1 MQNQKKGYSETCSQA
16 AIVKTTLEPPIQ
28 VKPLDDKANRA
39 DTKKLCV
46 KTIPKTNKTWWNL
59 HIKGNGMDTSEWCVF
74 L

>member
-46 KTIPKTNKTWWNL
+46 KTIPKTNKTW
-59 HIKGNGMDTSEWCVF
+59 
-74 L
+74 